1 MHGAAHAEQVEVKG
15 DRVRAALADL
25 GSVVIAYS
33 GGVDSSLV
41 AALAREVLGERA
53 IAVTGVSPTYTS
65 EELETA
71 RVGAHALGIRWESVH
86 TDESSAEEFVSNPP
100 DRCFYCKRALIAE
113 LDEIRRREGFAA
125 IVDGTNADDA
135 FDRRPGRL
143 AAEDAGV
150 VSPLFDAGMTKQDV
164 RELSRALGVEGWD
177 KPAAPCLA
185 SRIPFGTRITPDRLS
200 MVERA
205 ERAIRSL
212 GFADVRVRHHGDVA
226 RIELPAEDIVRA
238 VEARERLTE
247 VCLAAG
253 FTYVSLDLVGYRTG
267 SMNEALGSGDDGPAV
282 AASGSSD
289 P

>member
-1 MHGAAHAEQVEVKG
+1 MNG
-15 DRVRAALADL
+15 DRVRAALAEL

-53 IAVTGVSPTYTS
+53 IAVTGVSPTYTI
-65 EELETA
+65 EELESA
-71 RVGAHALGIRWESVH
+71 RAYAHALGIGWESVL
-86 TDESSAEEFVSNPP
+86 TDESADKEFVANPP
-100 DRCFYCKRALIAE
+100 DRCFYCKRALVAK
-113 LDEIRRREGFAA
+113 LDDVRRREGFAA

-135 FDRRPGRL
+135 LDDRPGRR
-143 AAEDAGV
+143 AATDAGV
-150 VSPLFDAGMTKQDV
+150 VSPLLDAGMTKRDV
-164 RELSRALGVEGWD
+164 RDLARALEIPGWD
-177 KPAAPCLA
+177 KPSAPCLA
-185 SRIPFGTRITPDRLS
+185 SRIPFGTPITLERLS

-226 RIELPAEDIVRA
+226 RIEVPAEDIGRA

-247 VCLAAG
+247 ACLAAG
-253 FTYVSLDLVGYRTG
+253 FTYVSLDLLGYRTG
-267 SMNEALGSGDDGPAV
+267 SMNEVLGHAAADDELPGPRGIA
-282 AASGSSD
+282 